1 MSTPSLDIAES
12 LQAAVR
18 RAYATATPVCIV
30 GGDSKSF
37 LGRKLSASPLHLKT
51 HSGVL
56 THEPT
61 ELVVTARSG
70 TRVKDLNTLLA
81 SQGQML
87 PFDPPSYTPSS
98 TIGGVVASGLSGPRR
113 PYTGAVR
120 DFILGARLINGR
132 GDRLRFGGE
141 VMKNVA
147 GYDLSR
153 LMAGA
158 YGTLG
163 VLLDISFKVLPLP
176 EVELTLKRSE
186 TAAQAIDNFNH
197 LARKSIPLSAA
208 AWMEGVSYLRLS
220 GSEIAVHTA
229 IERLAWGEIDGN
241 GDTFWAALRDH
252 SHPFFSSNEPL
263 WRLSV
268 PSEAPLE
275 IFGGEIAIDWGG
287 AQRWLKTSMDADT
300 VWHHALTLGGHA
312 MKFHHENRS
321 VVFQPLPSA
330 LLALHQR
337 IKNAFDPARIL
348 NPGRMYET
356 V

>member
-1 MSTPSLDIAES
+1 MPTPSVDITES

-18 RAYATATPVCIV
+18 RAYETKTPVRIV
-30 GGDSKSF
+30 GGNSKPF
-37 LGRKLSASPLHLKT
+37 LGREVSASPLHLST
-51 HSGVL
+51 HTGVL

-61 ELVVTARSG
+61 ELVVTVRSG
-70 TRVKDLNTLLA
+70 TRVKDLGGLLA

-87 PFDPPSYTPSS
+87 PFDPSSYAPSS

-132 GDRLRFGGE
+132 GNRLRFGGE

-176 EVELTLKRSE
+176 EVEFTLKRNE
-186 TAAQAIDNFNH
+186 TATQAIEHFNR

-208 AWMEGVSYLRLS
+208 AWAEGVSYLRLS
-220 GSEIAVHTA
+220 GSEIAVHAA
-229 IERLAWGEIDGN
+229 IEQLAWGEVDGN
-241 GDTFWAALRDH
+241 GDTFWATLRDLT
-252 SHPFFSSNEPL
+252 HPFFSSNEPL
-263 WRLSV
+263 WRFSV
-268 PSEAPLE
+268 PPDTPLE
-275 IFGGEIAIDWGG
+275 TFGGEMIIDWGG
-287 AQRWLKTSMDADT
+287 GSTLAQNSR
-300 VWHHALTLGGHA
+300 GC
-312 MKFHHENRS
+312 RS
-321 VVFQPLPSA
+321 P
-330 LLALHQR
+330 LALRSHR
-337 IKNAFDPARIL
+337 RRSCHEIL
-348 NPGRMYET
+348 P
-356 V
+356 